1 MKNNQL
7 SKTTKRIYWL
17 SGIVFTIC
25 IMLLWQR
32 NERKQVRLIEK
43 GDVVNGATI
52 MSIHRYG
59 NRYRI
64 YNVQYDYQFRGKA
77 YTEKM
82 YLTLVPDEDLAA
94 TYFIGKKVPVILD
107 STDPS
112 NSLLLLGSA
121 AFEEYGLPCPDSLY
135 WYDSIVNAN
144 KRFFDF

>member
-82 YLTLVPDEDLAA
+82 YLTLVPRL
-94 TYFIGKKVPVILD
+94 
-107 STDPS
+107 
-112 NSLLLLGSA
+112 
-121 AFEEYGLPCPDSLY
+121 
-135 WYDSIVNAN
+135 
-144 KRFFDF
+144 